1 MPCLLETLVVASEV
15 ESVVLAEERVAV
27 RCGVA
32 GVLKIILTEILV
44 RLHVEGLRVDIHDEV
59 ESVVVYLSSCVCSE
73 KFMSLRK
80 AHVTHER
87 ILELAD
93 YGSRLVVA
101 HHRAEAYSSVLNLH
115 SEGEVHP
122 ECLSPVYE
130 VFVCNGDYIT
140 LLRHCR
146 GVFCAVNLHFL
157 LLVGVVEHP
166 PEAFSGSIVVSGL
179 FVDKRQERTVFSD
192 LHLDVSVTEDEAW
205 SISS

>member
-1 MPCLLETLVVASEV
+1 MPSLLETLVVASEV

-27 RCGVA
+27 RCGVT
-32 GVLKIILTEILV
+32 GVLKVILTEILV

-59 ESVVVYLSSCVCSE
+59 EGVIVHLASGVSCE

-80 AHVTHER
+80 AHVAHER

-101 HHRAEAYSSVLNLH
+101 HHRSEAYSSVLNLH
-115 SEGEVHP
+115 SECEIHP
-122 ECLSPVYE
+122 EGLSPVYE
-130 VFVCNGDYIT
+130 VFVCNGDHIT

-166 PEAFSGSIVVSGL
+166 PEAFS
-179 FVDKRQERTVFSD
+179 
-192 LHLDVSVTEDEAW
+192 
-205 SISS
+205 